1 MPSNS
6 SLHLITKLINFDGI
20 KVTDYHFITDN
31 EILITLESRTSEYC
45 CPDCHT
51 ITNKI
56 HQNHYYRVRDIPF
69 GTYEVLLN
77 VNRRQFR
84 CNNCGK
90 VCSQELNF
98 VKKRRTYTIR
108 LGEKV
113 VKEVLESDILNTA
126 KRNGITPREIETLL
140 REKAEDLLE
149 KKPGDLKR
157 LGIDEITNL
166 KGGKNYRAVLVDLD
180 KKKPIAILENR
191 NKETIREYLKSLG
204 LEVLEQIEEVSI
216 DLWIGYKTL
225 ILELMPNAQIVADR
239 FHVMKQIN
247 EELDAMRKKYKRE
260 AEKIK
265 NKREREEKLEGLK
278 NSKYPLL
285 KKKEN
290 LNEREKE
297 KLKEIKKVAPEL
309 IKIYEEKEAWRD
321 IFESEIT
328 GDEALDKIAEW
339 MKSAQ
344 KYLPESCKTI
354 RGWLDEILA
363 YFDNRTSQGIVEGIN
378 QKIKLIKR
386 RAYGMININNFRQR
400 ILLNWVM
407 S

>member
-77 VNRRQFR
+77 VNPRQFR

-90 VCSQELNF
+90 VCSEELNF

-113 VKEVLESDILNTA
+113 VKEVLESDLLNTA

-149 KKPGDLKR
+149 KKPRDLKR
-157 LGIDEITNL
+157 LGMEEITNL
-166 KGGKNYRAVLVDLD
+166 KGGKNYLAVLVDLD
-180 KKKPIAILENR
+180 KKKPI
-191 NKETIREYLKSLG
+191 G
-204 LEVLEQIEEVSI
+204 
-216 DLWIGYKTL
+216 
-225 ILELMPNAQIVADR
+225 
-239 FHVMKQIN
+239 
-247 EELDAMRKKYKRE
+247 
-260 AEKIK
+260 
-265 NKREREEKLEGLK
+265 
-278 NSKYPLL
+278 
-285 KKKEN
+285 
-290 LNEREKE
+290 
-297 KLKEIKKVAPEL
+297 
-309 IKIYEEKEAWRD
+309 
-321 IFESEIT
+321 
-328 GDEALDKIAEW
+328 
-339 MKSAQ
+339 
-344 KYLPESCKTI
+344 
-354 RGWLDEILA
+354 
-363 YFDNRTSQGIVEGIN
+363 
-378 QKIKLIKR
+378 
-386 RAYGMININNFRQR
+386 
-400 ILLNWVM
+400 ILLGK
-407 S
+407 